1 MGRNPSADGSS
12 AAVKQDR
19 LSRVWEGLSVNDV
32 VILGPAITKESYGL
46 SLCDDSG
53 ESILMDGVLMTIEGE
68 FARVRVGRHQGK
80 AAPGRGPMV
89 GELHL
94 IKRSDIVRVSDKPPT
109 LWGDA
114 KSLMARFLF

>member
-19 LSRVWEGLSVNDV
+19 LSRLWERFSTGDV
-32 VILGPAITKESYGL
+32 VILCPAITKESYGL
-46 SLCDDSG
+46 NLCDDSG
-53 ESILMDGVLMTIEGE
+53 ESILMDGVLMAFEGE
-68 FARVRVGRHQGK
+68 FTRVRVGRHQGK

-94 IKRSDIVRVSDKPPT
+94 IQRSDIVRVSDKPPK

-114 KSLMARFLF
+114 KSAMG